1 MKKKSI
7 LVLFFLFSLNFSGS
21 AKANYWLIIGT
32 YRQGPGGRPEV
43 SGITSPSL
51 HSIPMKDLD
60 INFPLDNFE
69 KLIIDIG
76 WESLDDWFKFW
87 NNKRNILSI
96 DQYWN
101 NKVNDDWIWG
111 LALPLLS
118 QAYKFQN
125 NFSDR
130 KIIGISALPGTG
142 KTTLGKW
149 LEAISL
155 KLNFKIAVIS
165 IDDFYLPSNE
175 MKLAIQNNPWNV
187 SRGFPGSHSVKL
199 MHEKLLNWKKNG
211 ELNVPVFDK
220 SLRNGLGDR
229 SQWRL
234 DNPDLLILEGWFLG
248 IKPYSIDI
256 NDRPI
261 NTTDLSLHE
270 SSYVLKIQ
278 NNLKEYL
285 DIWTLIDN
293 IWHLKPLK
301 IEYMNIWKTNQEKEM
316 FLQKGNALLDEKL
329 SNFLRMLNVSIP
341 HESFDVIKSYALLLI
356 DQERNLVEAGLI
368 CRIVCIS
375 FFSVIFYT
383 FFLTLNGV

>member
-1 MKKKSI
+1 
-7 LVLFFLFSLNFSGS
+7 
-21 AKANYWLIIGT
+21 
-32 YRQGPGGRPEV
+32 
-43 SGITSPSL
+43 
-51 HSIPMKDLD
+51 MKDLD
-60 INFPLDNFE
+60 INFPLDKFE

-76 WESLDDWFKFW
+76 WESLDDWFNFW

-118 QAYKFQN
+118 QAYKSHN
-125 NFSDR
+125 NFSNR

-165 IDDFYLPSNE
+165 IDDFYLPSDE
-175 MKLAIQNNPWNV
+175 MKLAIMNNPWNV

-199 MHEKLLNWKKNG
+199 MYEKLLNWKTNG
-211 ELNVPVFDK
+211 QLYVPVYDK
-220 SLRNGLGDR
+220 SLRDGLGDR
-229 SQWRL
+229 SHWRL

-248 IKPYSIDI
+248 IEPLEIDDDQLI
-256 NDRPI
+256 NSSE
-261 NTTDLSLHE
+261 LSPDE
-270 SSYVLKIQ
+270 FTYRLKIQ
-278 NNLKEYL
+278 KNLHKYL
-285 DIWTLIDN
+285 DVWNLIDN

-301 IEYMNIWKTNQEKEM
+301 FEYMNKWKLNQEKEM
-316 FLQKGNALLDEKL
+316 FLQKGKALKDEKL

-341 HESFDVIKSYALLLI
+341 IKSFDLINSYSLLLI
-356 DQERNLVEAGLI
+356 NQERNLIEA
-368 CRIVCIS
+368 R
-375 FFSVIFYT
+375 
-383 FFLTLNGV
+383 LNF